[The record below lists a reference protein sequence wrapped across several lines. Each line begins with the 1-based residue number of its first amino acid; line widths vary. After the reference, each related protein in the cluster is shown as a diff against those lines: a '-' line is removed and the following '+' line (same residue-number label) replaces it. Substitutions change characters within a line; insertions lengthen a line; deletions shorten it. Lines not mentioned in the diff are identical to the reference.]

1 MAKVILQTGAS
12 RIVLMDSI
20 SYINESDQGAF
31 VVSGSHG
38 GTSSARYALAVPL
51 AGVVFNDA
59 GIGKDNAGIAGLTM
73 LDAQR
78 IPALAVAH
86 TSARIGDAADTWE
99 HGVISACNASA
110 AARGVRV
117 GMAVREAAEWVLRE
131 GGCFTAEGQGG
142 KAGGHREGA

>member
-1 MAKVILQTGAS
+1 MAKIILQIGTS

-20 SYINESDQGAF
+20 SYVDESDRGAF

-59 GIGKDNAGIAGLTM
+59 GIGKDNAGIAGIAM

-78 IPALAVAH
+78 IPAMAIAH

-99 HGVISACNASA
+99 HGIISACNVSA
-110 AARGVRV
+110 AALGVRV
-117 GMAVREAAEWVLRE
+117 GMKVREAAEWMLRE
-131 GGCFTAEGQGG
+131 GGFFTAEGAEAAEG
-142 KAGGHREGA
+142 KGARP

>member
-1 MAKVILQTGAS
+1 MAKVIMQIGAR

-20 SYINESDQGAF
+20 SYVDGSDQGAF

-38 GTSSARYALAVPL
+38 GASSARYVLAVPL

-59 GIGKDNAGIAGLTM
+59 GIGKDNAGIAGLAM

-78 IPALAVAH
+78 IPALAVAY

-99 HGVISACNASA
+99 HGIISACNVSA
-110 AARGVRV
+110 VVRGGRV
-117 GMAVREAAEWVLRE
+117 GMAVREAAAWVLRE
-131 GGCFTAEGQGG
+131 GGFLTAAGAEDAAGKGG
-142 KAGGHREGA
+142 R